1 MSTIRKLGSGSVCG
15 IIGKQD
21 HIISTMNISE
31 LKPFQECEVVLHL
44 KDGEVLRAKVNFVD
58 SEYEDI
64 IVDVVETNQPEH
76 YKAPN
81 AGYTIAAS
89 HIISVEISN

>member
-1 MSTIRKLGSGSVCG
+1 MLTPLNVNHKKVGSGSVCG

-44 KDGEVLRAKVNFVD
+44 KDGEVLRQ
-58 SEYEDI
+58 SELR
-64 IVDVVETNQPEH
+64 
-76 YKAPN
+76 
-81 AGYTIAAS
+81 
-89 HIISVEISN
+89 